1 MTKIINNDANTH
13 YYRMVQRRHINQR
26 PFDKTVCDDQIA
38 NGIVIALS
46 LMMSTVCDGVSIK
59 YDLKNSCVCDVWQT
73 VGLDK
78 LFVIR

>member
-1 MTKIINNDANTH
+1 MIELEHKH
-13 YYRMVQRRHINQR
+13 YCRMLLMRHINQR

-46 LMMSTVCDGVSIK
+46 LMTLTMCDGVSIK

-78 LFVIR
+78 LFAIR